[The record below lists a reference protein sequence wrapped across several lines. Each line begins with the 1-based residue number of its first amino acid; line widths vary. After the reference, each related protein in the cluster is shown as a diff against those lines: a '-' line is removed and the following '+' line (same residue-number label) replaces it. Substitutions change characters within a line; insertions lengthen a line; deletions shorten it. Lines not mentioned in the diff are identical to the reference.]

1 MKRAT
6 GKTDTPQPGYKVSIQ
21 QSLDGHSF
29 SVAAPPAFPAEAE
42 RIEAEVLT
50 PRTMLV
56 PVEYFAGERA
66 AALLA
71 ANGMP
76 ALSGEETVAV
86 MALSGEAL
94 RQAAEAAGG
103 RPLRFTTPLLHRPAA
118 DGNTVWLCR
127 RAGLLYIKVYDD
139 GRLRA
144 AEVVAAADEAEIRYL
159 AERLDAVFPLR
170 GYTLLAAGDDPKAL
184 RKLLG
189 KQFRKVVCE

>member
-1 MKRAT
+1 MQRC
-6 GKTDTPQPGYKVSIQ
+6 GGGDRGCH
-21 QSLDGHSF
+21 G
-29 SVAAPPAFPAEAE
+29 PA
-42 RIEAEVLT
+42 
-50 PRTMLV
+50 
-56 PVEYFAGERA
+56 
-66 AALLA
+66 
-71 ANGMP
+71 
-76 ALSGEETVAV
+76 
-86 MALSGEAL
+86 GEAL

-189 KQFRKVVCE
+189 KRFRKVVCE